1 MNNYTPCNEIKELQ
15 KDIQELKTA
24 LREKNVKNGYTN
36 TKIQKLEAA
45 DEDLTEKIT
54 EMTKQIIKLQND
66 VQSTNKLIQILYK
79 INITVII
86 SVFTSLALLALR
98 FYSI

>member
-1 MNNYTPCNEIKELQ
+1 MDNYTPCNEIKELQ
-15 KDIQELKTA
+15 KDIQELKTT
-24 LREKNVKNGYTN
+24 LREKNVRNGYTN